1 VPDLPLFRAN
11 KIAKQILADLSSAG
25 IPPDP
30 SHDCGL
36 FYGLPAACP
45 GRMASAS
52 RLEVLMVLIEAGG
65 LLVSKHELL
74 SHVWPGQGKL
84 QGELNF
90 GIEALKPL
98 WHQGLPPF
106 NRILG
111 FL

>member
-1 VPDLPLFRAN
+1 
-11 KIAKQILADLSSAG
+11 
-25 IPPDP
+25 
-30 SHDCGL
+30 
-36 FYGLPAACP
+36 
-45 GRMASAS
+45 MASAS

-65 LLVSKHELL
+65 LLVSEHELL

-111 FL
+111 FLQGMLHPDHESQRRFDHG